1 MENDMKM
8 PPLLLLVTALV
19 AVPAAANDIEKRA
32 EASRNTVKE
41 FQATLQK
48 ELQAA
53 IKDGGAVNAIGVCSK
68 RAPEIAADIS
78 KKNGWTVGRTS
89 LKLRNPNSVPDAW
102 EQKVLQLF
110 EVRKKGGENPANI
123 EFHEVVASG
132 GKKEFRYMKAIPIP
146 EGAPCLNCHGQNIDP
161 KVQAKLKELYPKD
174 QATGFKTGDLR
185 GAFTIRQPM

>member
-8 PPLLLLVTALV
+8 TSLLLLATVLV
-19 AVPAAANDIEKRA
+19 AMPAAANDVEKRV
-32 EASRNTVKE
+32 EASRNSVKE
-41 FQATLQK
+41 FQAKLQQ

-53 IKDGGAVNAIGVCSK
+53 IKDGGPINAIAVCNK

-78 KKNGWTVGRTS
+78 KKNGWQVGRTS
-89 LKLRNPNSVPDAW
+89 LKLRNPNSAPDAW

-110 EVRKKGGENPANI
+110 ETRKKAGENPAAI
-123 EFHEVVASG
+123 DFYEVVDSG
-132 GKKEFRYMKAIPIP
+132 GKKEFRFMKAIPIP

-161 KVQAKLKELYPKD
+161 QVQAKLKELYPKD

>member
-1 MENDMKM
+1 MKAIS
-8 PPLLLLVTALV
+8 LVALVTAFV
-19 AVPAAANDIEKRA
+19 ALPAAADDIEKRA

-41 FQATLQK
+41 FQATLQA
-48 ELQAA
+48 ELQSA
-53 IKDGGAVNAIGVCSK
+53 IKAGGPVNAIAVCNK

-78 KKNGWTVGRTS
+78 KKNGWQVGRTS
-89 LKLRNPNSVPDAW
+89 LKLRNPNSAPDAW

-110 EVRKKGGENPANI
+110 ETRKKAGENPAAI
-123 EFHEVVASG
+123 DFYEVVDSG

-174 QATGFKTGDLR
+174 QATGYKTGELR